1 MCENCMCITMVSS
14 VCVND
19 TVEILY

>member
-1 MCENCMCITMVSS
+1 MCENFMCVTMVSS